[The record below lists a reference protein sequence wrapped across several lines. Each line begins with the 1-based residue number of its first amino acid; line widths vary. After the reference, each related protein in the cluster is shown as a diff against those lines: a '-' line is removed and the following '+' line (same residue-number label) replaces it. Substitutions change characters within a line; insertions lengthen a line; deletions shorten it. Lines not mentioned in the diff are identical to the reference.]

1 MIGLK
6 TNREYSFMVGNTAVR
21 NMRVSGLSSDFIN
34 RSIEKAVHG

>member
-6 TNREYSFMVGNTAVR
+6 TNREYSFMVGNTVVR

-34 RSIEKAVHG
+34 FSIEKAVHG